1 MLENI
6 SNKTFHSP
14 PSWGGVGGEAVFPPR
29 RMTNPFCYTPH
40 PLCRMAMAEVE
51 AWLNTMAENDGDVK
65 REIENGK
72 MIGVLVVRN
81 GNDDMGFLAA
91 FSGQIG
97 DRDTLPGFVPPIF
110 SYLQPDGY
118 FKTEEANI
126 SEINRIITN
135 LENSPE
141 LMALQRE
148 LDAIKE
154 ESQKAIDAYKK
165 TMTEAKAARDLMR
178 VKNSLSPNPSPK
190 GRGVDTLANYNSNE
204 PIKHITPL
212 PFGEGLGERLLIKE
226 SQFMKAELR
235 RIKAKWRTK
244 IEEKEQAL
252 NGMLEKIRILKNK
265 RRNRSDQLQQ
275 WLFSQFVMLS
285 AKGEKRNLT
294 EIFRTTPQAVP
305 PSGSGECCE
314 PRLLQFAFANGYEP
328 LCMAMMWLGASPQNI
343 VRKHRHYY
351 PACQGRCKPIL
362 EWMMQGLDIEPS
374 HIDKNRDTQEI
385 KILYSDQD
393 IAVVCKPAGM
403 PSVPGKGTAA
413 SLLSEAK
420 KMFPQAEG
428 PIIVHRLDM
437 DTSGVMVLALNTS
450 AYHNLQRQF
459 ANHTIRKK
467 YVAILAE
474 QPMGI
479 SEGQQ
484 GTISL
489 PLSADYMHRPCQC
502 VDKENGK
509 EAVTHWT
516 MGRDRHITLYPETGR
531 THQLRLHCAH
541 SEGIGSAIKGDT
553 LYGTPSDRL
562 YLHAEAINLNHPV
575 TGKRLKFEYPATE
588 SAGDWD

>member
-1 MLENI
+1 
-6 SNKTFHSP
+6 
-14 PSWGGVGGEAVFPPR
+14 
-29 RMTNPFCYTPH
+29 
-40 PLCRMAMAEVE
+40 
-51 AWLNTMAENDGDVK
+51 
-65 REIENGK
+65 
-72 MIGVLVVRN
+72 
-81 GNDDMGFLAA
+81 
-91 FSGQIG
+91 
-97 DRDTLPGFVPPIF
+97 
-110 SYLQPDGY
+110 
-118 FKTEEANI
+118 
-126 SEINRIITN
+126 
-135 LENSPE
+135 
-141 LMALQRE
+141 
-148 LDAIKE
+148 
-154 ESQKAIDAYKK
+154 
-165 TMTEAKAARDLMR
+165 
-178 VKNSLSPNPSPK
+178 
-190 GRGVDTLANYNSNE
+190 
-204 PIKHITPL
+204 
-212 PFGEGLGERLLIKE
+212 
-226 SQFMKAELR
+226 MKAELR

-265 RRNRSDQLQQ
+265 RKNRSDQLQQ

-362 EWMMQGLDIEPS
+362 EWMMQGLDIEPN

-403 PSVPGKGTAA
+403 PSVPGKGKAA

-474 QPMGI
+474 QPVGI

-502 VDKENGK
+502 VDRENGK

-516 MGRDRHITLYPETGR
+516 MGRDRHITLCPETGR

-562 YLHAEAINLNHPV
+562 YLHAGAISLNHPV
-575 TGKRLKFEYPATE
+575 TGKRLRFEYPATE
-588 SAGDWD
+588 SAGDWE